1 MAKARINELARELEV
16 KARTILDYLAEIGVE
31 EKKSH
36 SSSIEEELA
45 EKVRAHF
52 RDHPEPASP
61 APSAE
66 TQPIPE
72 EPPTEAHPPAEMEP
86 AKAGATMAAKSIP
99 SREAPVADAKTAVPL
114 RRPAPG
120 ESARAL
126 PRRPGGPLRPP
137 IRPHVEPTAPAAAV
151 LAPESPLPGA
161 MPPSAGQPSSA
172 RPTAA
177 AEQARRTAAPAS
189 SSRVPG
195 RAPGRP
201 APPLGPAK
209 PGEPIYSRK
218 PPLRPGGRAPAAPSV
233 PVEASRRGPH
243 PVRGRL
249 PHAPP
254 AHLGRQRPPEASR
267 ERPLREMQ
275 RPRAAA
281 QPIVVDREVT
291 ITEGIT
297 VKDLSEKLGVKSRDL
312 IRRLLDTGVLAT
324 INQNL
329 DPALAEQVSRSFGA
343 QTRVVSFEEA
353 AEEELE
359 TVETPGKL
367 VARAPV
373 VTVMG
378 HVDHGK
384 TSLLDAIREAN
395 VTAQEA
401 GGITQHIGAYTV
413 SIKDRRIVFLDTP
426 GHEAFTQM
434 RARGAKVTDI
444 VVLVVAADDGVMPQ
458 TIEAI
463 NHARAAKVP
472 ILVAVNKIDKPGAQP
487 ERVMQQLGD
496 RGLVPEKWGGDTVMV
511 EVSAKQRTNLEL
523 LLEMI
528 LLVADLQE
536 LKANPER
543 PAIGTVLESKLDKGR
558 GPVCTVLVQN
568 GTLHVGDSFLVGPV
582 FGKVRAMLDD
592 RGRPLEEAPPATPV
606 EVLGL
611 ASLPQVGDQFQAGT
625 DPTKAKQIALY
636 RGAKLREASLAKTPR
651 LTLDQLHDQM
661 RAGAIKELPIVLKA
675 DVQGSA
681 EVLSDALSKLGDER
695 VKTKIIHAAVGAITI
710 SDVLLA
716 SASNSIIIGFS
727 VRPER
732 KAVELAQQ
740 ENVDIR
746 LHTIIYEVVDEIK
759 KAMTGLLEPVH
770 REIAIGK
777 AEVRQTFRVSKV
789 GMVAGS
795 VVAEGRLTRGC
806 SVRLLRDNVVVH
818 EGRVASL
825 RRFKDD
831 VQEVKSGLECG
842 IVLENFNDIK
852 VGDVIEAFVT
862 ERVATEAL
870 A

>member
-1 MAKARINELARELEV
+1 MGKIRINELARDLEV
-16 KARTILDYLAEIGVE
+16 KAKAILDYLAEIGVK

-36 SSSIEEELA
+36 SSSLEDELV
-45 EKVRAHF
+45 EKVTAHF
-52 RDHPEPASP
+52 RDQVAAGVPPP
-61 APSAE
+61 APAEPSAIPSEAIVESKPPVE
-66 TQPIPE
+66 TE
-72 EPPTEAHPPAEMEP
+72 S
-86 AKAGATMAAKSIP
+86 AKGVAKSAP
-99 SREAPVADAKTAVPL
+99 SREVSPEAKESKVIPQP
-114 RRPAPG
+114 RRTAPG
-120 ESARAL
+120 ETGTL

-137 IRPHVEPTAPAAAV
+137 IRSHVEPKPVPPVLEPEVPARAAESPTSVRPAAA
-151 LAPESPLPGA
+151 
-161 MPPSAGQPSSA
+161 
-172 RPTAA
+172 TAEPA
-177 AEQARRTAAPAS
+177 TARRTAAPGQAP
-189 SSRVPG
+189 RIPG
-195 RAPGRP
+195 KAPARP
-201 APPLGPAK
+201 ARPLGPAK
-209 PGEPIYSRK
+209 PGEPIYPRR
-218 PPLRPGGRAPAAPSV
+218 PPVHPAGRAGKAPAAPLA
-233 PVEASRRGPH
+233 PAEPSRRGPH
-243 PVRGRL
+243 PVRGR
-249 PHAPP
+249 PY
-254 AHLGRQRPPEASR
+254 GVSERGRPPEAIR
-267 ERPLREMQ
+267 ERPLREIP
-275 RPRAAA
+275 RPKPAQ

-297 VKDLSEKLGVKSRDL
+297 VKDLSERLGVKARDL
-312 IRRLLDTGVLAT
+312 IRRLLDIGALAT

-329 DPALAEQVSRSFGA
+329 DPALAEQVARSFGA
-343 QTRVVSFEEA
+343 QTRMVSFEEA
-353 AEEELE
+353 AQEEVV
-359 TVETPGKL
+359 TTETPGKL
-367 VARAPV
+367 LPRAPV

-384 TSLLDAIREAN
+384 TSLLDAIRETN

-413 SIKDRRIVFLDTP
+413 AIKDRRIVFLDTP

-434 RARGAKVTDI
+434 RARGAKVTDV

-472 ILVAVNKIDKPGAQP
+472 ILVAINKIDKPGAQP
-487 ERVMQQLGD
+487 DRVMQQLSD
-496 RGLVPEKWGGDTVMV
+496 HGLVSEKWGGDTVTV
-511 EVSAKQRTNLEL
+511 EVSAKQKINLGL

-528 LLVADLQE
+528 LLVADMQE
-536 LKANPER
+536 LRANPDR
-543 PAIGTVLESKLDKGR
+543 PALGTVLESKLDRGR

-568 GTLHVGDSFLVGPV
+568 GTLRAGDSFLVGPV

-592 RGRPLEEAPPATPV
+592 RGRPVEEAPPSTPV

-636 RGAKLREASLAKTPR
+636 REGKLREASLAKTPR

-716 SASNSIIIGFS
+716 SASNSIVIGFN

-746 LHTIIYEVVDEIK
+746 LHTVIYEVVDEIK
-759 KAMTGLLEPVH
+759 KAMMGLLEPVH
-770 REIAIGK
+770 REIALGK

-789 GMVAGS
+789 GTVAGS
-795 VVAEGRLTRGC
+795 VVSEGRLSRGC

-842 IVLENFNDIK
+842 IVLENFSDIK